1 MKLYKLPSQNFELLF
16 GKPRLPGEQM
26 EIKPVNDVLIIAQ
39 APDCS
44 SFVVLSKTN
53 YEALEPFASYNGYDF
68 TYCQQW
74 GLTINEEVVVRTISD
89 IRKNAYPP
97 MANYLDAIVKND
109 NEALQVYL
117 DACLA
122 VKDKYTKLES

>member
-1 MKLYKLPSQNFELLF
+1 MKLYKLPSSNFELLF
-16 GKPRLPGEQM
+16 GKPRLPGEQT
-26 EIKPVNDVLIIAQ
+26 EVKPVPDVLIIAQ

-44 SFVVLSKTN
+44 SFLVLSKTN
-53 YEALEPFASYNGYDF
+53 YEAFEPFTSYDGYDF
-68 TYCQQW
+68 TYCQEW

-109 NEALQVYL
+109 NEALQTYL

-122 VKDKYTKLES
+122 VKEKYNKLEF

>member
-1 MKLYKLPSQNFELLF
+1 MKLYILPATNFESLF
-16 GKPRLPGEQM
+16 GSPIERKQ
-26 EIKPVNDVLIIAQ
+26 VNDVVIIAQ
-39 APDCS
+39 TTDCS
-44 SFVVLSKTN
+44 SFLVLSKTN
-53 YEALEPFASYNGYDF
+53 YTALEPFTSYSGFDF

-89 IRKNAYPP
+89 LRKNAYPP

-109 NEALQVYL
+109 NEALQTYL

-122 VKDKYTKLES
+122 VKEKYTKLES

>member
-1 MKLYKLPSQNFELLF
+1 MKLYILPATNFESLF
-16 GKPRLPGEQM
+16 GSPM
-26 EIKPVNDVLIIAQ
+26 ERKQVDDVVIIAQ
-39 APDCS
+39 TPDCS
-44 SFVVLSKTN
+44 SFLVLSKTN
-53 YEALEPFASYNGYDF
+53 YTALEPFTGYNGFDF

-89 IRKNAYPP
+89 LRKNAYPP

-109 NEALQVYL
+109 NEALQTYL

-122 VKDKYTKLES
+122 VKEKYTKLES

>member
-1 MKLYKLPSQNFELLF
+1 MKLYILPATNFESLF
-16 GKPRLPGEQM
+16 GSPIERKQ
-26 EIKPVNDVLIIAQ
+26 VNDVVIVAQ
-39 APDCS
+39 TQDCS
-44 SFVVLSKTN
+44 SFLVLSKTN
-53 YEALEPFASYNGYDF
+53 YTALEPFTSYNGFDF

-89 IRKNAYPP
+89 LRKNAYPP

-109 NEALQVYL
+109 NEALQTYL

-122 VKDKYTKLES
+122 VKEKYTKLEF

>member
-1 MKLYKLPSQNFELLF
+1 MKLYTLPATNFESLF
-16 GKPRLPGEQM
+16 GSPIERKQ
-26 EIKPVNDVLIIAQ
+26 VNDVVIIAQ
-39 APDCS
+39 TTDCS
-44 SFVVLSKTN
+44 SFLVLSKTN
-53 YEALEPFASYNGYDF
+53 YTALEPFTSYDGFDF

-89 IRKNAYPP
+89 LRKNAYPP

-109 NEALQVYL
+109 NEALQTYL

-122 VKDKYTKLES
+122 VKEKYTKLES

>member
-1 MKLYKLPSQNFELLF
+1 MKLYILPATNFESLF
-16 GKPRLPGEQM
+16 GSPIERKQ
-26 EIKPVNDVLIIAQ
+26 VNDVVIIAQ
-39 APDCS
+39 TQDCS
-44 SFVVLSKTN
+44 SFLVLSKTN
-53 YEALEPFASYNGYDF
+53 YTALEPFTSYNGFDF

-89 IRKNAYPP
+89 LRKNAYPP

-109 NEALQVYL
+109 NEALQTYL

-122 VKDKYTKLES
+122 VKEKYTKLES

>member
-1 MKLYKLPSQNFELLF
+1 MKLYKLPSSNFELLF
-16 GKPRLPGEQM
+16 GKPRLPGEQT
-26 EIKPVNDVLIIAQ
+26 EVKPVPDVLIIAQ

-44 SFVVLSKTN
+44 SFLVLSKTN
-53 YEALEPFASYNGYDF
+53 YEALEPFTSYEGYDF
-68 TYCQQW
+68 TYCQEW

-109 NEALQVYL
+109 NEALQTYL

-122 VKDKYTKLES
+122 VKEKYTKLES

>member
-1 MKLYKLPSQNFELLF
+1 MKLYTLPATNFESLF
-16 GKPRLPGEQM
+16 GSPIERKQ
-26 EIKPVNDVLIIAQ
+26 VNDVVIVAQ
-39 APDCS
+39 TQDCS
-44 SFVVLSKTN
+44 SFLVLSKTN
-53 YEALEPFASYNGYDF
+53 YTALEPFTSYNGFDF

-89 IRKNAYPP
+89 LRKNAYPP

-109 NEALQVYL
+109 TEALQTYL

-122 VKDKYTKLES
+122 VKQKYTKLES

>member
-1 MKLYKLPSQNFELLF
+1 MKLYILPATNFESLF
-16 GKPRLPGEQM
+16 GSPM
-26 EIKPVNDVLIIAQ
+26 ERKQVDDVVIVAQ
-39 APDCS
+39 TTDCS
-44 SFVVLSKTN
+44 SFLVLSKTN
-53 YEALEPFASYNGYDF
+53 YTALEPFTSYDGFDF

-89 IRKNAYPP
+89 LRKNAYPP

-109 NEALQVYL
+109 NEALQTYL

-122 VKDKYTKLES
+122 VKEKYTKLES

>member
-1 MKLYKLPSQNFELLF
+1 MKLYILPATNFESLF
-16 GKPRLPGEQM
+16 GSPIERKQ
-26 EIKPVNDVLIIAQ
+26 VNDVVIIAQ
-39 APDCS
+39 TTDCS
-44 SFVVLSKTN
+44 SFLVLSKTN
-53 YEALEPFASYNGYDF
+53 YTALEPFASYDGFDF

-89 IRKNAYPP
+89 LRKNAYPP

-109 NEALQVYL
+109 NEALQTYL

-122 VKDKYTKLES
+122 VKEKYTKLES

>member
-16 GKPRLPGEQM
+16 GKPEEGKQ
-26 EIKPVNDVLIIAQ
+26 VTDVVIIAQ
-39 APDCS
+39 TTDCS
-44 SFVVLSKTN
+44 SFLVLSKTN
-53 YEALEPFASYNGYDF
+53 YEAFEPFASYNGYDF

-89 IRKNAYPP
+89 LRKNAYPP

-109 NEALQVYL
+109 NEALQTYL

>member
-1 MKLYKLPSQNFELLF
+1 MKLYTLPATNFESLF
-16 GKPRLPGEQM
+16 GSPIERKQ
-26 EIKPVNDVLIIAQ
+26 VNDVVIIAQ
-39 APDCS
+39 TTDCS
-44 SFVVLSKTN
+44 SFLVLSKTN
-53 YEALEPFASYNGYDF
+53 YTALEPFTSYNGFDF

-89 IRKNAYPP
+89 LRKNAYPP

-109 NEALQVYL
+109 NEALQTYL

-122 VKDKYTKLES
+122 VKEKYTKLEI

>member
-1 MKLYKLPSQNFELLF
+1 M
-16 GKPRLPGEQM
+16 
-26 EIKPVNDVLIIAQ
+26 
-39 APDCS
+39 
-44 SFVVLSKTN
+44 VLSKTN

-89 IRKNAYPP
+89 LRKNAYPP

-109 NEALQVYL
+109 NEALQTYL
-117 DACLA
+117 NACLA
-122 VKDKYTKLES
+122 VKQKYTKLEF

>member
-1 MKLYKLPSQNFELLF
+1 MKLYILPATNFESLF
-16 GKPRLPGEQM
+16 GSPIERKQ
-26 EIKPVNDVLIIAQ
+26 VNDVVIIAQ
-39 APDCS
+39 TTDCS
-44 SFVVLSKTN
+44 SFLVLSKTN
-53 YEALEPFASYNGYDF
+53 YTALEPFTSYNGFDF

-89 IRKNAYPP
+89 LRKNAYPP

-109 NEALQVYL
+109 NEALQTYL

-122 VKDKYTKLES
+122 VKEKYTNLES

>member
-16 GKPRLPGEQM
+16 GKPEERKQ
-26 EIKPVNDVLIIAQ
+26 VDVVIIAQ
-39 APDCS
+39 TPDCS
-44 SFVVLSKTN
+44 NFLVLSKTN
-53 YEALEPFASYNGYDF
+53 YSAFEPFTGYDGYDF

-89 IRKNAYPP
+89 LRKNAYPP

-109 NEALQVYL
+109 TDALQNYL
-117 DACLA
+117 NACLA

>member
-1 MKLYKLPSQNFELLF
+1 MKLYTLPATNFESLF
-16 GKPRLPGEQM
+16 GSPIERKQ
-26 EIKPVNDVLIIAQ
+26 VNDVVIIAQ
-39 APDCS
+39 TTDCS
-44 SFVVLSKTN
+44 SFLVLSKTN
-53 YEALEPFASYNGYDF
+53 YTALEPFTSYNGFDF

-89 IRKNAYPP
+89 LRKNAYPP

-109 NEALQVYL
+109 NEALQTYL

-122 VKDKYTKLES
+122 VKEKYTKLES

>member
-1 MKLYKLPSQNFELLF
+1 MKLYTLPATNFESLF
-16 GKPRLPGEQM
+16 GSPIERKQ
-26 EIKPVNDVLIIAQ
+26 VNDVVIIAQ
-39 APDCS
+39 TTDCS
-44 SFVVLSKTN
+44 SFLVLSKTN
-53 YEALEPFASYNGYDF
+53 YTALEPFTSYNGFDF

-89 IRKNAYPP
+89 LRKNAYPP

-109 NEALQVYL
+109 NEALQTYL

-122 VKDKYTKLES
+122 VKEKYTKLEF

>member
-1 MKLYKLPSQNFELLF
+1 MKLYTLPATNFESLF
-16 GKPRLPGEQM
+16 GSPIERKQ
-26 EIKPVNDVLIIAQ
+26 VNDVVIIAQ
-39 APDCS
+39 TQDCS
-44 SFVVLSKTN
+44 SFLVLSKTN
-53 YEALEPFASYNGYDF
+53 YTALEPFTSYNGFDF

-89 IRKNAYPP
+89 LRKNAYPP

-109 NEALQVYL
+109 NEALQTYL

-122 VKDKYTKLES
+122 VKEKYTKLEF

>member
-1 MKLYKLPSQNFELLF
+1 MKLYTLPATNFESLF
-16 GKPRLPGEQM
+16 GSPM
-26 EIKPVNDVLIIAQ
+26 ERKQVNDVVIIAQ
-39 APDCS
+39 TTDCS
-44 SFVVLSKTN
+44 SFLVLSKTN
-53 YEALEPFASYNGYDF
+53 YTALEPFTSYNGFDF

-89 IRKNAYPP
+89 LRKNAYPP

-109 NEALQVYL
+109 NEALQTYL

-122 VKDKYTKLES
+122 VKEKYTKLEI

>member
-1 MKLYKLPSQNFELLF
+1 MKLYTLPATNFESLF
-16 GKPRLPGEQM
+16 GSPIERKQ
-26 EIKPVNDVLIIAQ
+26 VNDVVIIAQ
-39 APDCS
+39 TQDCS
-44 SFVVLSKTN
+44 SFLVLSKTN
-53 YEALEPFASYNGYDF
+53 YTALEPFTSYNGFDF

-89 IRKNAYPP
+89 LRKNAYPP

-109 NEALQVYL
+109 TEALQTYL

-122 VKDKYTKLES
+122 VKQKYTKLES

>member
-1 MKLYKLPSQNFELLF
+1 MKLYTLPATNFESLF
-16 GKPRLPGEQM
+16 GSPIERKQ
-26 EIKPVNDVLIIAQ
+26 VNDGVIIAQ
-39 APDCS
+39 TTDCS
-44 SFVVLSKTN
+44 SFLVLSKTN
-53 YEALEPFASYNGYDF
+53 YTALEPFTSYNGFDF

-89 IRKNAYPP
+89 LRKNAYPP

-109 NEALQVYL
+109 NEAFQTYL

-122 VKDKYTKLES
+122 VKEKYTKLES

>member
-1 MKLYKLPSQNFELLF
+1 MKLYKLPSSNFELLF
-16 GKPRLPGEQM
+16 GKPRLPGEQT
-26 EIKPVNDVLIIAQ
+26 EVNPVTDVLIIAQ
-39 APDCS
+39 SPDCS
-44 SFVVLSKTN
+44 SFLVLSKTN
-53 YEALEPFASYNGYDF
+53 YEALEPFTSYDGYDF

-89 IRKNAYPP
+89 LRKNAYPP

-109 NEALQVYL
+109 NEALQTYL

-122 VKDKYTKLES
+122 VKEKYTKLEF

>member
-1 MKLYKLPSQNFELLF
+1 MKLYTLPATNFESLF
-16 GKPRLPGEQM
+16 GNPIERKQ
-26 EIKPVNDVLIIAQ
+26 VNDVVIVAQ
-39 APDCS
+39 TTDCS
-44 SFVVLSKTN
+44 SFLVLSKTN
-53 YEALEPFASYNGYDF
+53 YTALEPFTSYNGFDF

-89 IRKNAYPP
+89 LRKNAYPP

-109 NEALQVYL
+109 NEALKTYL

-122 VKDKYTKLES
+122 VKEKYTKLES

>member
-1 MKLYKLPSQNFELLF
+1 MKLYTLPATNFESLF
-16 GKPRLPGEQM
+16 GSPIERKQ
-26 EIKPVNDVLIIAQ
+26 VNDVVIVAQ
-39 APDCS
+39 TQDCS
-44 SFVVLSKTN
+44 SFLVLSKTN
-53 YEALEPFASYNGYDF
+53 YTALEPFTSYDGFDF

-89 IRKNAYPP
+89 LRKNAYPP

-109 NEALQVYL
+109 NEALQTYL

-122 VKDKYTKLES
+122 VKEKYTKLEF